1 MKRILIYV
9 FLILSGI
16 VFSVVFLS
24 QRTEKNENDYVATIP
39 STEGEVR
46 GIWVASVLN
55 LDYPIAPTDSEAE
68 LKNQADEILDNV
80 KEWGFNTVFCK

>member
-1 MKRILIYV
+1 M
-9 FLILSGI
+9 
-16 VFSVVFLS
+16 
-24 QRTEKNENDYVATIP
+24 
-39 STEGEVR
+39 R